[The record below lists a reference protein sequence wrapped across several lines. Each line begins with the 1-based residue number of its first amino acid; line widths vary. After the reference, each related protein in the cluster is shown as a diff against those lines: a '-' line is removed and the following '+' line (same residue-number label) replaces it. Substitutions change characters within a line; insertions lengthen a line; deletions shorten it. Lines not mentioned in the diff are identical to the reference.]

1 MSTDEQDD
9 GGFTMKRLLTATG
22 ICAGVAAVFLFAIL
36 AFKAHASEHAP
47 EPAKTQKA
55 APKIMFQEI
64 EHDFGKVGPDE
75 TVKHTFKFRNEGNE
89 TLLIGEIKTTC
100 GCTGTLLSQNEIPP
114 KGEGFVEVSFH
125 SGRSSGAR
133 RKAIFVASNDPE
145 QPTAKLE
152 IAADVVVPVE
162 VRPRALYWVAD
173 RNEKSARAIDLI
185 YSPDIKL
192 NIKTLE
198 LSSPAFTATYLPMS
212 EADMQGYRINIE
224 YNGTLPLGNFHERL
238 TVTTDNEQY
247 PKFDVALRGKVIGPV
262 KVVPDSVALGV
273 IKAETLPT
281 RTIRIFDADKANFTI
296 TSVESTSPLI
306 AYELNKDGDSNR
318 YIIKISLTQQPPAG
332 AFSERLSIKT
342 NDPADP
348 VVEVPVFAYVK

>member
-1 MSTDEQDD
+1 
-9 GGFTMKRLLTATG
+9 MKKLLTATS
-22 ICAGVAAVFLFAIL
+22 IFAGAAALILFAVFAFA
-36 AFKAHASEHAP
+36 AHASEDAP
-47 EPAKTQKA
+47 EQAEAQKA
-55 APKIMFQEI
+55 APQIVFQELA
-64 EHDFGKVGPDE
+64 HDFGKVGPDE
-75 TVKHTFKFRNEGNE
+75 TVKHTFKFRNKGKA

-114 KGEGFVEVSFH
+114 KGEGFIEVSFH

-133 RKAIFVASNDPE
+133 RKAIFVASNDPA
-145 QPTAKLE
+145 QPTTKLE
-152 IAADVVVPVE
+152 IAANVIVPVE
-162 VRPRALYWVAD
+162 VRPRALYWVAE

-185 YSPDIKL
+185 YSQDIKL
-192 NIKTLE
+192 DIQALQ
-198 LSSPAFTATYLPMS
+198 LSSPAFTASYQPMAQ
-212 EADMQGYRINIE
+212 ADVQGYRINIK

-238 TVTTDNEQY
+238 TITTDNEQY

-273 IKAETLPT
+273 IKADMLPT
-281 RTIRIFDADKANFTI
+281 RTIRVFDANKANFTI

-306 AYELNKDGDSNR
+306 AYELSKDGDSNR
-318 YIIKISLTQQPPAG
+318 YQIRISLTQQPPAG